1 MPPEKPVINITVD
14 GVKDFS
20 ACARFYDYRHRQLEY
35 EPLTAQKLMSER
47 FHNTLVRVVSF
58 FFYKKQSGVT
68 PSYNALLNR
77 WERLWFPKDYD
88 PEDLFRE
95 QTNPVHGN
103 IASYSN
109 IAALG
114 LMKLYEDFGDVDII
128 PMLIN
133 EKYIVP
139 KGETADVSVR
149 FQGVIDLA
157 IRREH
162 GYEVYTWST
171 EKRRPSQNSL
181 AMELAATKMA
191 FDYRS
196 PRRLPTSYKVYDLG
210 SSSPGHFDVD
220 INDLPSDALEFW
232 IKEIVSEQVF
242 PSRRGLS
249 SYCRGCPFDALC
261 ASWKGWQTVSLESV

>member
-1 MPPEKPVINITVD
+1 MPPEKPVLNITVE

-20 ACARFYDYRHRQLEY
+20 ACARFYDYRHRLLEY
-35 EPLTAQKLMSER
+35 EPLTAQKLQAER

-88 PEDLFRE
+88 PEDLFLE

-114 LMKLYEDFGDVDII
+114 LMKLYEDFGDIDII
-128 PMLIN
+128 PLLIN
-133 EKYIVP
+133 EKYVVP
-139 KGETADVSVR
+139 MGETADMSVR
-149 FQGVIDLA
+149 FQGTIDLA
-157 IRREH
+157 LRKD
-162 GYEVYTWST
+162 GVYEVYTWST
-171 EKRRPSQNSL
+171 EKRRPSQNALS
-181 AMELAATKMA
+181 MELAATKMA
-191 FDYRS
+191 WDYRS
-196 PRRLPTSYKVYDLG
+196 PRKMDTVYKVYDLG
-210 SSSPGHFDVD
+210 SSSPGSFDVD
-220 INDLPSDALEFW
+220 IYDLPTDALDFW
-232 IKEIVSEQVF
+232 IKEIVEEQVF

-249 SYCRGCPFDALC
+249 SYCKGCPFDHLC
-261 ASWKGWQTVSLESV
+261 VKWNGWQPALEQV